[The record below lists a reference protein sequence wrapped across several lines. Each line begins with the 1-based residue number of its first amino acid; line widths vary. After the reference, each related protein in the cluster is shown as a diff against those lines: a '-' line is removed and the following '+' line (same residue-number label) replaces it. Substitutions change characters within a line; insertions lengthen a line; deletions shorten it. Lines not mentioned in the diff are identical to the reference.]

1 MQGYRKSSHTT
12 YLLHYHFVFI
22 PKYRKPILR
31 GDVAIRVREL
41 VREICRTNNIEIL
54 KGHVRPEH
62 VHLLLSVPPH
72 LGPSRVMQAIKG
84 KTSHHLLRDF
94 RALRKQFWGRHL
106 WARGNKSLTPKNL
119 WAFAAGRGAQ
129 EKTLAELRGQFALDV
144 VPTNDY
150 AANNAWQQ
158 LNILAHN
165 LCRGFQLDTIAEN
178 KPPSPKRT
186 YMYVLHSVRTL
197 RFLIISKAGRLV
209 RIGGRNVLRMSRNSD
224 TQRLFEDLELALAS

>member
-158 LNILAHN
+158 LKHPRSQSLSRISTGYYRREQAALTKT
-165 LCRGFQLDTIAEN
+165 D
-178 KPPSPKRT
+178 
-186 YMYVLHSVRTL
+186 LHVR
-197 RFLIISKAGRLV
+197 S
-209 RIGGRNVLRMSRNSD
+209 
-224 TQRLFEDLELALAS
+224 TQRENVAVSHYFQSGTTRSYRGPQRPPNVQKLGHSAAI